1 MNDLQ
6 RYFEQ
11 NTGNLIHKW
20 MHYFDIYQRHFERFR
35 GTDVHILEIGVF
47 HGGSLQMWKSYFG
60 DKAKIF
66 GVDIN
71 PLCKRLEEDQIK
83 IFIGDQADKTFL
95 RWLRR
100 EIPRID
106 VLIEDGGH
114 EMAQQINTFE
124 VMYPHITPSG
134 IYLCEDIHTSYL
146 KEYGGGYRKRGTFI
160 EYSKNLIDYLHAWH
174 CGKIERLGVSDF
186 TRSTYALHY
195 YNCILVIEKKPID
208 KPYHRRTGK
217 RIIPSMSTSF
227 PAPLWKRAMRGL
239 KSLGR

>member
-1 MNDLQ
+1 
-6 RYFEQ
+6 
-11 NTGNLIHKW
+11 
-20 MHYFDIYQRHFERFR
+20 MHYFDIYERHFKRFR
-35 GTDVHILEIGVF
+35 GTDVHVLEIGVF
-47 HGGSLQMWKSYFG
+47 HGGSLKMWKRYFG
-60 DKAKIF
+60 EKAKIF

-95 RWLRR
+95 RSLRR

-134 IYLCEDIHTSYL
+134 IYLCEDIHTSYS

-186 TRSTYALHY
+186 ARSTYALHY
-195 YNCILVIEKKPID
+195 YNSILVIEKKPIER
-208 KPYHRRTGK
+208 PYHRETGK
-217 RIIPSMSTSF
+217 RILPSTSTFF
-227 PAPLWKRAMRGL
+227 PAPLWKRAIRGL